1 MMRHL
6 SSKLFILP
14 ILLVFLS
21 CDKPQESLQW
31 INNYKPE
38 NNGGD
43 DDGGDKPDDPGNQTD
58 PGNTSTSD
66 GTFVIIGYDYGSN
79 RDSFLPDPTY
89 LTHINFA
96 FGKVGSD
103 HQSLEIEK
111 ESRLK
116 KIVDL
121 KKQKPS
127 LKVVLSVGGWGAK
140 YFSGMAADETKRKA
154 FCNNCLAAV
163 NKYGLDGIDL
173 DWEYPGETTS
183 QNIEA
188 SSSDKDN
195 FTLLVKDLR
204 EVLGE
209 GKLIT
214 MASSADKVHVDF
226 PEVLKYMDWVNIMTY
241 DMGHPGSSNNKH
253 NAALCSSSMSTKSNC
268 DKAVKMHYNAGV
280 PYDRMTLGMPFYGR
294 DDHHAF
300 TEGDDD
306 NFVYYKDISTYGYN
320 ERWDNDAKVPYLTNS
335 SGTMVLSYDNEE
347 SISLKANYVKEKGLK
362 GAMYWAIQGDDADW
376 TLSKAIAGPLLGWV
390 APAPPEQEAFLATN
404 QYIQK
409 YMEEVDYGSTL
420 YYGESGHSRIIGYPG
435 GGPSENNI
443 EIPPVYTISWK
454 ASTSGQILRVW
465 EGSWSRE
472 YTLDGGVSSQT
483 ITNLVPGTTYQ
494 WRVVSASNHS
504 AIASG
509 SFATK
514 GLLRQVYYE
523 PNVRNGRDLGG
534 YKGLDGKTV
543 VYHKLIRGGGIHGSR
558 TSSSGKNE
566 MLAEGIRAEVD
577 LREAKYVPSSSPL
590 GSSVDFY
597 APEFDSGYNEMIK
610 YNPEKTKATFM
621 WVVQK
626 LREGKPVYFHCAA
639 GRDRTATLAVL
650 LEGVLGVSE
659 SDMAKD
665 YELTY
670 FTPSDWGMSTDD
682 NGNPIYKHTYDNYS
696 YGSIHKTIF
705 EQTDSGT
712 YQERIVKYL
721 LNIGVPQQDIDD
733 LREIMLK

>member
-1 MMRHL
+1 MMQHL
-6 SSKLFILP
+6 SSKFFILP

-21 CDKPQESLQW
+21 CDKPQENLQW

-43 DDGGDKPDDPGNQTD
+43 DDGGDKPDDPCNQTD
-58 PGNTSTSD
+58 PGHTVPSD

-79 RDSFLPDPTY
+79 SDSFLPDPTY

-103 HQSLEIEK
+103 HQSLEIKK
-111 ESRLK
+111 ETRLK
-116 KIVDL
+116 KIVGL

-127 LKVVLSVGGWGAK
+127 LKVVLSVGGWGAD
-140 YFSGMAADETKRKA
+140 YFSGMAADETKRKT

-173 DWEYPGETTS
+173 DWEYPGRETS
-183 QNIEA
+183 EHIEA
-188 SSSDKDN
+188 SSADKDN

-214 MASSADKVHVDF
+214 MASSADEVHVDF

-253 NAALCSSSMSTKSNC
+253 NAALYSSSMAPKTSC
-268 DKAVKMHYNAGV
+268 DKAVRMHYNAGV

-294 DDHHAF
+294 DDNSTF
-300 TEGDDD
+300 TGGDDD
-306 NFVYYKDISTYGYN
+306 NFVYYKNISTEGYN
-320 ERWDNDAKVPYLTNS
+320 VRWDEDAKVPYLTTS

-347 SISLKANYVKEKGLK
+347 SISLKANYVKEKGLR

-376 TLSKAIAGPLLGWV
+376 TLSKAIAGPLIGW
-390 APAPPEQEAFLATN
+390 APAQEEAFLVTN
-404 QYIQK
+404 SYVEK
-409 YMEEVDYGSTL
+409 FLTEVDYGSTL
-420 YYGESGHSRIIGYPG
+420 YYGDEGHSRVRGYPG
-435 GGPSENNI
+435 GGPSVNNE
-443 EIPPVYTISWK
+443 EIPPAYTITWK
-454 ASTSGQILRVW
+454 AANSSQKLVVS
-465 EGSWSRE
+465 EGDWSRE
-472 YTLDGGVSSQT
+472 YSLQSGVSSQD
-483 ITNLVPGTTYQ
+483 ITNLVPNTTYK
-494 WRVVSASNHS
+494 WKVTTTGDVVV
-504 AIASG
+504 ASG
-509 SFATK
+509 SFPTR
-514 GLLRQVYYE
+514 GHLRQVYYE

-610 YNPEKTKATFM
+610 YNPDKTKATFM

-626 LREGKPVYFHCAA
+626 LREDKPVYFHCAA

-696 YGSIHKTIF
+696 YGSIHTTIF

-721 LNIGVPQQDIDD
+721 LKIGVPQQDIDD